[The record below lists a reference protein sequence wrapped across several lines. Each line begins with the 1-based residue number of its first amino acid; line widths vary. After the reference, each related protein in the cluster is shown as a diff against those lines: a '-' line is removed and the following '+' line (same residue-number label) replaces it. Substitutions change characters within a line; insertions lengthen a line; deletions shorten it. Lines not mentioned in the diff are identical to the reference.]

1 MHLVGLAKSCES
13 QFSSQFKFTAA
24 GRQVLIPAPYWT
36 SYPEM
41 ARMAEAEPVILETS
55 QAEGYLLAPAQL
67 EAALTPRARVL
78 ILCTPSNPTGT
89 VYDEPRL
96 RVRPWKSK
104 VTGIVDPVW
113 SCADTVRPRAHPQ
126 LALQSDGLRLGLGL
140 TPIMSG
146 RLFSQQAACIDAP
159 PLHSLYSASPATL
172 DLSARS
178 NHGPGCP
185 DGGATR

>member
-13 QFSSQFKFTAA
+13 QFISQFKFTAT

-55 QAEGYLLAPAQL
+55 QAEGYLLAPERL

-96 RVRPWKSK
+96 H
-104 VTGIVDPVW
+104 
-113 SCADTVRPRAHPQ
+113 VRPRKVKRDRHLRPYAVVRRHRAPACSSPARPSIRRAMSVTKPALRAH
-126 LALQSDGLRLGLGL
+126 RGLGL
-140 TPIMSG
+140 TPTMSG
-146 RLFSQQAACIDAP
+146 RPFSQQACM
-159 PLHSLYSASPATL
+159 
-172 DLSARS
+172 R
-178 NHGPGCP
+178 
-185 DGGATR
+185 